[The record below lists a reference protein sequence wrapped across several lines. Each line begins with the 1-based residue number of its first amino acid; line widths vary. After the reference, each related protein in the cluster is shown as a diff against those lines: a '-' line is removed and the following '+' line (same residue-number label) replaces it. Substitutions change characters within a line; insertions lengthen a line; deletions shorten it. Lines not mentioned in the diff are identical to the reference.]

1 MKPSCNLAG
10 RLGLHSKQSD
20 EKAEMRTSAGSP
32 ESSAPNI
39 RMEQTRKRKIAPW
52 VLGLL
57 LLACVSCPRSD
68 PRALKI
74 GLIVDL
80 TGWMAPYGTS
90 ARNGLDIALS
100 EINSK
105 ANQSASLHVLR
116 RDAQSDPRRA
126 LAAAEEL
133 IDGGV
138 QALIVA
144 TSSYTVL
151 RMAPLC
157 QRRQVVLFSPTVS
170 SADISSAGQFI
181 FRNRISSAVESAAMG
196 FYAAGMLGFRAV
208 GLAVIDNEAGALYET
223 GFRQAFETGGG
234 RIVRSVRLKPGQTDC
249 QAQAAELK
257 GAPGL
262 EAVFLAYTGST
273 AHESAW
279 LIRHAADMGFRPQWL
294 GVMTMSGF
302 EQREGFAQAQNI
314 DAVRIAGNLLEGLLY
329 ASETFDPAAT
339 PAAQAFARQ
348 YQERFG
354 EPPSNYA
361 ANGYDAARVLFRIL
375 QAGSRS
381 GPAIRDELF
390 RGEYSGLTG
399 PFSFDHNGDVRK
411 PVLIKIKQFTGGKFR
426 VVVPLLDYTAQVAAL
441 P

>member
-1 MKPSCNLAG
+1 VE
-10 RLGLHSKQSD
+10 Q
-20 EKAEMRTSAGSP
+20 
-32 ESSAPNI
+32 I
-39 RMEQTRKRKIAPW
+39 RNWNIAPW

-68 PRALKI
+68 PRALKV
-74 GLIVDL
+74 GLIADL
-80 TGWMAPYGTS
+80 AGPMAPYGTW
-90 ARNGLDIALS
+90 ARNGVDIALS
-100 EINSK
+100 EINSP
-105 ANQSASLHVLR
+105 ANQSAPLHVLR
-116 RDAQSDPRRA
+116 RDARSDRRRA

-133 IDGGV
+133 ISEEV

-144 TSSYTVL
+144 TASGTVL
-151 RMAPLC
+151 GMAPLC

-170 SADISSAGQFI
+170 SASFSSAGEFI
-181 FRNRISSAVESAAMG
+181 FRNRTSSALESAAMG
-196 FYAAGMLGFRAV
+196 FYAAEKLGFRAV
-208 GLAVIDNEAGALYET
+208 GLAVSDDEAGALYET
-223 GFRQAFETGGG
+223 AFRRAFEADGG
-234 RIVRSVRLKPGQTDC
+234 RIVRTVRLKPGQTDC
-249 QAQAAELK
+249 QPQAAELK

-262 EAVFLAYTGST
+262 EAVFLAST
-273 AHESAW
+273 AQESAW

-294 GVMTMSGF
+294 GFMNMSAF
-302 EQREGFAQAQNI
+302 EQHEGFAQPQNA

-339 PAAQAFARQ
+339 PAAQAFARK

-361 ANGYDAARVLFRIL
+361 ANGYDAARVLSLVL

-381 GPAIRDELF
+381 GPAIRDELL
-390 RGEYSGLTG
+390 RGEYRGLTG

-426 VVVPLLDYTAQVAAL
+426 VVVPLLDYTAQIAAL